1 MKAKTNESRIHVF
14 YKKGFRYKQRLL
26 HLYKL
31 GNLWS
36 DIVDLYGFVVTWDK
50 FYKYQEITATCINLN
65 YVYSHLGVI
74 SILHFVFKNLAEK
87 RKQKEAYLI

>member
-1 MKAKTNESRIHVF
+1 MSLEFMCFTRMALGI
-14 YKKGFRYKQRLL
+14 KQRLL

-36 DIVDLYGFVVTWDK
+36 DIVDLYGFVVNWDK
-50 FYKYQEITATCINLN
+50 FHKYQEINANCINLN
-65 YVYSHLGVI
+65 YVCSHLGVI

-87 RKQKEAYLI
+87 RKQKEAYLV

>member
-1 MKAKTNESRIHVF
+1 MSLEFMCFTRKALGI
-14 YKKGFRYKQRLL
+14 KQRLL

-36 DIVDLYGFVVTWDK
+36 DIVDLYRFVVTWDK
-50 FYKYQEITATCINLN
+50 FHKYQEITATCINLN
-65 YVYSHLGVI
+65 YVYSHLGVL